1 MVEKLLLVRERLQA
15 VYGRYSSVIKPFGRF
30 LITFSTLL
38 IIRKCVGIE
47 LFSDVLILAAVS
59 FAGAWVPTGM
69 NILLVALTTLFNLS
83 ALSLEVTLTVGI
95 LMIAMF
101 CINYAVRPEMNL
113 LVLLLPV
120 CHFLKIPYAAVLIA
134 GMTGTVLEIMP
145 VISGTVFYYILTYI
159 GKNANAYTSAG
170 TLDPL
175 QKFTQLMSGLM
186 NHDEMWLMCI
196 TLGVILIVTRVINKL
211 RLDYAKQIAPGAGLA
226 AGLLVSL
233 IGVFSMDIR
242 ISVVSLILGMAGS
255 VLLAYAAQFILLP
268 LNYLQTEYVQFEDD
282 EYYYYVKAVPKM
294 AISRPEL
301 QVKKL
306 NIRKELEN
314 TAAIPEISAV
324 DITREIPEL
333 DER

>member
-1 MVEKLLLVRERLQA
+1 MLLLRERVQA
-15 VYGRYSSVIKPFGRF
+15 FYGRFSVVIKPLGRF
-30 LITFSTLL
+30 LTMFFALL
-38 IIRKCVGIE
+38 VIRKSIGIE
-47 LFSDVLILAAVS
+47 LFSDVAVLAVISLIG
-59 FAGAWVPTGM
+59 AGLPTGM

-83 ALSLEVTLTVGI
+83 ALSLEVTLMVGI

-113 LVLLLPV
+113 VVLLLPV
-120 CHFLKIPYAAVLIA
+120 CHFMKIPYAAVLMVGI
-134 GMTGTVLEIMP
+134 TGTVLEIMP
-145 VISGTVFYYILTYI
+145 VMSGTLFYYTLTYI
-159 GKNANAYTSAG
+159 GKNANAYSSAG

-186 NHDEMWLMCI
+186 NYDEMWLMCI
-196 TLGVILIVTRVINKL
+196 TLGVMLVVTRVINKL
-211 RLDYAKQIAPGAGLA
+211 SLDYAKQIAPGTGLA
-226 AGLLVSL
+226 AGLLVAL
-233 IGVFSMDIR
+233 IGIFSMDIR
-242 ISVVSLILGMAGS
+242 MSMVALLLGMAGS
-255 VLLAYAAQFILLP
+255 VLIAYAGLFILLP

>member
-15 VYGRYSSVIKPFGRF
+15 VYGRYSAVIKPFGRF

-59 FAGAWVPTGM
+59 FAGAWLPTGM

-233 IGVFSMDIR
+233 IGVFSLDIR

-282 EYYYYVKAVPKM
+282 DYYYYVKAVPKM

>member
-15 VYGRYSSVIKPFGRF
+15 VYGRYSAVIKPFGRF

-59 FAGAWVPTGM
+59 FAGAWLPTGM

-282 EYYYYVKAVPKM
+282 DYYYYVKAVPKM